1 MCCRSNIS
9 DVLSVRSHLYPLL
22 DQPVQPSLEGL
33 AMGLLLGED
42 GRQFSGTC
50 GSAEGPEGMDPGRV
64 PEDRAGPSHEVI
76 GQAVKRRGA
85 KFGHLAPKPA
95 ERPADAPAARIAC
108 GSVAVAG
115 GDGLEDEV
123 VAVFGRRQFV
133 VDD

>member
-22 DQPVQPSLEGL
+22 DQPVQPPLEGL

-42 GRQFSGTC
+42 GRHFSGTC
-50 GSAEGPEGMDPGRV
+50 GIAEGLEGMDPGRV

-76 GQAVKRRGA
+76 GQAVERRGA
-85 KFGHLAPKPA
+85 QLRHLAPEPPERLA
-95 ERPADAPAARIAC
+95 EAAARIPC
-108 GSVAVAG
+108 GGMAVAG

-123 VAVFGRRQFV
+123 V
-133 VDD
+133 

>member
-22 DQPVQPSLEGL
+22 DQPVQPSLDGL

-50 GSAEGPEGMDPGRV
+50 GIAEGLEGMDPGRV

-76 GQAVKRRGA
+76 GQAVCFASDGMGKTSRSNKLQSR
-85 KFGHLAPKPA
+85 A
-95 ERPADAPAARIAC
+95 E
-108 GSVAVAG
+108 
-115 GDGLEDEV
+115 
-123 VAVFGRRQFV
+123 
-133 VDD
+133 